1 MNEKFSI
8 SIDNTCSENFNNFVS
23 TDKGGYCTSC
33 KKTVIDFTKMSD
45 QEIINYFDTS
55 KKNTCGF
62 FLESQLKT
70 YATVN
75 PLMGKEK
82 PNKFISSV
90 FGFSLLSI
98 LSFNTGY
105 SQEKIK
111 GNEIVKIEKNSEEA
125 TDSLDLDNPHI
136 VRGTVSDS
144 NGPLPGA
151 SVYLKKKKIG
161 VQTDRDGKFTFPK
174 PLKRG
179 DILVVSFIGLDDQEI
194 KVTKKDMNVKM
205 AYDIKLQPYK
215 FVMMGEV
222 VTNKVYKSKP
232 TFFQKLKSLFT
243 NE

>member
-1 MNEKFSI
+1 MNQKFRI
-8 SIDNTCSENFNNFVS
+8 SIDNPCSENFNNFVP
-23 TDKGGYCTSC
+23 TDKGGYCSSC

-45 QEIINYFDTS
+45 QEIINYFGTS

-75 PLMGKEK
+75 PLISKEK

-98 LSFNTGY
+98 LSFSSGY

-111 GNEIVKIEKNSEEA
+111 GNEIVKIEKNSEEL
-125 TDSLDLDNPHI
+125 TDSLDLNNQHTVKGI
-136 VRGTVSDS
+136 VSDS
-144 NGPLPGA
+144 HGPLPGA
-151 SVYLKKKKIG
+151 NVYLKKKNIG
-161 VQTDRDGKFTFPK
+161 VQTDLDGKFTFPK

-205 AYDIKLQPYK
+205 AYDIKLKSDGP
-215 FVMMGEV
+215 FFLGEV

-232 TFFQKLKSLFT
+232 TFLQKLKSLFT